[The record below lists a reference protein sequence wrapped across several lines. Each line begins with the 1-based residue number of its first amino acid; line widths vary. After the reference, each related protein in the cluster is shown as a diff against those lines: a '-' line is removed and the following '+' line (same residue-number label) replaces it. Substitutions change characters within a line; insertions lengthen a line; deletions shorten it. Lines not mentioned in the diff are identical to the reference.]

1 MMKQCLSRLTVA
13 AGGLAIA
20 LSAGAGVA
28 AAGPDLGPAI
38 NSTCSYDQWVAALHA
53 ESPGPAS
60 AFDAQPM
67 SQAYLRQFFAG
78 GPAERQSLANMFVS
92 MPGSEQNVPVMRQAF
107 GSCNNY

>member
-1 MMKQCLSRLTVA
+1 MMKLSLSKVA
-13 AGGLAIA
+13 VVAGGLAIA

-38 NSTCSYDQWVAALHA
+38 NTTCTYDQWVAALHA

-60 AFDAQPM
+60 AFDSQPM

-78 GPAERQSLANMFVS
+78 GPAERQSIANMFLS
-92 MPGSEQNVPVMRQAF
+92 MPGADQNVPVMQQAF
-107 GSCNNY
+107 GSCNSF